1 MTQEQKQFQAEFME
15 MVRET
20 AEANG
25 TSLET
30 ELTRSFIEYVVDSG
44 EALAPELCYCVSSQ
58 ETEKVTGKF
67 KLNAFDY
74 SEDNGVLDLFGTICY
89 DGQAPTLPT
98 STAQKAVN
106 ELTMFFKN
114 SCEGKVAKS
123 YYRQND
129 PDVADVMD
137 MIHDE
142 VRDNHLTQVRFFIL
156 SNGYSQEPLEIA
168 DTDLDVAG
176 KKIAAEYNF
185 WDMEEIRKIENIRQN
200 NQEIIIDLEGEYQ
213 SPLDCIQ
220 VRDEEDNITSF
231 LAIMPALTLAKIYD
245 RHKVRLIDKN
255 VRNFLGGKVKVNKV
269 MAETVLEQ
277 PNLFFNFNN
286 GLSSTAKEVYL
297 KQEDGKTYI
306 TGFRDWSIVNGGQT
320 TSTIY
325 TIYKKSK
332 ENWAAL
338 QKAYVAVK
346 ISEVKPAVETAL
358 PRLIP
363 DIAKYAN
370 SQTKIK
376 DSDLSANAHY
386 MLDMQEQ
393 SRKCWTPSSF
403 STLWYFERLRGQ
415 FLTDKALE
423 GGVGTQRV
431 KKFEMLRPQHQR
443 FNKTDI
449 AKIEMAWLRK
459 PFIACKGAEVCFDKY
474 WDHLQTNGMPV
485 VDEKYFHDLVAKMI
499 IYNYIHRY
507 LRESGNKG
515 YAAILCSYS
524 LALLALRSQ
533 DRVDLAYIWNNQDLQ
548 PALKEVLQ
556 MFCKEVSDYL
566 TLIGTQGN
574 KNPQTESKKVDFW
587 NNIQNKTLSITIPES
602 ILVSNEEEI
611 PVTAAQQAEIDES
624 IAWGADNWRN
634 LAAWTKKDGKS
645 LLSIME
651 KKKVDHMATTIERG
665 DTPKARLA
673 EDCQRIK
680 RLAEDNGFLKD
691 YMY

>member
-1 MTQEQKQFQAEFME
+1 MTQEQKQFQADFME
-15 MVRET
+15 MVRSD
-20 AEANG
+20 AESNQCNP
-25 TSLET
+25 EM
-30 ELTRSFIEYVVDSG
+30 ELTTAIIQYIVESG
-44 EALAPELCYCVSSQ
+44 EALAPEQCYCISSP
-58 ETEKVTGKF
+58 ETERMTGRY

-74 SEDNGVLDLFGTICY
+74 SEESGILDLFGTIYY
-89 DGQAPTLPT
+89 DGQAPSLPT

-106 ELTMFFKN
+106 ELTMFLKI

-123 YYRQND
+123 YYRQTE
-129 PDVADVMD
+129 PEIADVMD
-137 MIHDE
+137 MINDE
-142 VRDNHLTQVRFFIL
+142 VVKNHLTQVRFFVL
-156 SNGYSQEPLEIA
+156 SNGYAQDVLEIA
-168 DTDLDVAG
+168 DTELDIAG
-176 KKIAAEYNF
+176 KKLLAEYHF
-185 WDMEEIRKIENIRQN
+185 WDMEEIRKIENVRQN
-200 NQEIIIDLEGEYQ
+200 NKEIIIDLDGDYQ
-213 SPLDCIQ
+213 TALECIQ
-220 VRDEEDNITSF
+220 VRDEENDITSY

-269 MAETVLEQ
+269 MAETVIEQ

-297 KQEDGKTYI
+297 KHEEGKTYI
-306 TGFRDWSIVNGGQT
+306 KGFRDWSIVNGGQT

-332 ENWAAL
+332 ENWPLL
-338 QKAYVAVK
+338 QKAYVAIK
-346 ISEVKPAVETAL
+346 ISEIKPAVETAL
-358 PRLIP
+358 PTLIP

-423 GGVGTQRV
+423 GGVGTQKV
-431 KKFEMLRPQHQR
+431 KKFEMLRPQNQR

-449 AKIEMAWLRK
+449 AKIEMSWLRK

-474 WDHLQTNGMPV
+474 WDHLQTSGMPI

-548 PALKEVLQ
+548 PALKEVLHL
-556 MFCKEVSDYL
+556 FCKEVSDYL

-602 ILVSNEEEI
+602 ILISNEEEVV
-611 PVTAAQQAEIDES
+611 VTASQQVDIDES

-665 DTPKARLA
+665 ETPKARLA

-680 RLAEDNGFLKD
+680 RLAEDNGFVKD

>member
-30 ELTRSFIEYVVDSG
+30 ELTRSFVEYVVDNG

-98 STAQKAVN
+98 STAQKTVN

-123 YYRQND
+123 YYRQNE

-142 VRDNHLTQVRFFIL
+142 VRDNHLTQVRFFVL
-156 SNGYSQEPLEIA
+156 SNGYSQDVIEIA

-176 KKIAAEYNF
+176 KKISAEYQF

-200 NQEIIIDLEGEYQ
+200 NQEIKIDLEGDYQ
-213 SPLDCIQ
+213 SPLECIQ
-220 VRDEEDNITSF
+220 VRDEENNITSY

-269 MAETVLEQ
+269 MADTILEQ

-325 TIYKKSK
+325 TIYKKNK
-332 ENWAAL
+332 ENWTAL
-338 QKAYVAVK
+338 QKAYVA
-346 ISEVKPAVETAL
+346 E
-358 PRLIP
+358 RF
-363 DIAKYAN
+363 
-370 SQTKIK
+370 
-376 DSDLSANAHY
+376 
-386 MLDMQEQ
+386 
-393 SRKCWTPSSF
+393 RK
-403 STLWYFERLRGQ
+403 
-415 FLTDKALE
+415 
-423 GGVGTQRV
+423 
-431 KKFEMLRPQHQR
+431 
-443 FNKTDI
+443 
-449 AKIEMAWLRK
+449 
-459 PFIACKGAEVCFDKY
+459 
-474 WDHLQTNGMPV
+474 
-485 VDEKYFHDLVAKMI
+485 
-499 IYNYIHRY
+499 
-507 LRESGNKG
+507 
-515 YAAILCSYS
+515 
-524 LALLALRSQ
+524 
-533 DRVDLAYIWNNQDLQ
+533 
-548 PALKEVLQ
+548 
-556 MFCKEVSDYL
+556 
-566 TLIGTQGN
+566 
-574 KNPQTESKKVDFW
+574 
-587 NNIQNKTLSITIPES
+587 
-602 ILVSNEEEI
+602 
-611 PVTAAQQAEIDES
+611 
-624 IAWGADNWRN
+624 
-634 LAAWTKKDGKS
+634 
-645 LLSIME
+645 
-651 KKKVDHMATTIERG
+651 
-665 DTPKARLA
+665 
-673 EDCQRIK
+673 
-680 RLAEDNGFLKD
+680 
-691 YMY
+691 

>member
-1 MTQEQKQFQAEFME
+1 MTQEQKQFQSEFME

-25 TSLET
+25 TTLEM
-30 ELTRSFIEYVVDSG
+30 ELTNSFIEYIIDSG
-44 EALAPELCYCVSSQ
+44 DALAPELCYCISSP
-58 ETEKVTGKF
+58 ETDRITGKY

-74 SEDNGVLDLFGTICY
+74 SEDTGILDLFGTICY

-98 STAQKAVN
+98 STAYKMVN
-106 ELTMFFKN
+106 ELTIFFKN
-114 SCEGKVAKS
+114 SCDGKVAKS
-123 YYRQND
+123 YYRQTE

-137 MIHDE
+137 MIREE
-142 VRDNHLTQVRFFIL
+142 VQKNQLTQVRFFVL
-156 SNGYSQEPLEIA
+156 SNGYSQDVLEIA
-168 DTDLDVAG
+168 DADLDVIG
-176 KKIAAEYNF
+176 KNVTTEYHF

-200 NQEIIIDLEGEYQ
+200 NQEIKIDLEGDYQ
-213 SPLDCIQ
+213 TALECIN
-220 VRDEEDNITSF
+220 VRDEENNITSY

-269 MAETVLEQ
+269 MATTLLEQ

-286 GLSSTAKEVYL
+286 GLSSTAKEVFL
-297 KQEDGKTYI
+297 KQDDGRTYI

-332 ENWAAL
+332 ENWPLL
-338 QKAYVAVK
+338 QKSYVAVK
-346 ISEVKPAVETAL
+346 ISEVKPMVESAL
-358 PRLIP
+358 PTLIP
-363 DIAKYAN
+363 DIAKFAN
-370 SQTKIK
+370 SQTSIK
-376 DSDLSANAHY
+376 ESDLSANAHY

-393 SRKCWTPSSF
+393 SRKCWTPLSF

-423 GGVGTQRV
+423 GGVGTQKV
-431 KKFEMLRPQHQR
+431 KKFEMLRPQSQR

-449 AKIEMAWLRK
+449 AKIEMAWLKK

-474 WDHLQTNGMPV
+474 WEYLKTNGMPT
-485 VDEKYFHDLVAKMI
+485 VDEKYFHDIVAKMI

-507 LRESGNKG
+507 LKESGNKG
-515 YAAILCSYS
+515 YAAILCCYS

-548 PALKEVLQ
+548 PELKEVLQ
-556 MFCKEVSDYL
+556 LFCKEVSDYL

-602 ILVSNEEEI
+602 ILVSNEDEVV
-611 PVTAAQQAEIDES
+611 VTAAQQADIDES
-624 IAWGADNWRN
+624 VAWGAEKWRN
-634 LAAWTKKDGKS
+634 LAVWTKKDGKN

-665 DTPKARLA
+665 ETPKARLA

-680 RLAEDNGFLKD
+680 RLAVDNGFVHD
-691 YMY
+691 FMY